1 MCGVRRYGLQA
12 GESHSLTVSRVL
24 YPHTAHCFT
33 VIVGYVGRICS
44 QKSSYAFERR
54 DLFQCNLGF
63 MGEITHNKPIQ
74 AWLSDMDGVLVHEN
88 EALPGAVE
96 FVEALKKAEIPFLVL
111 TNNPIYSRR
120 DLSWRLHASG
130 IDIPEDHIWTSAL
143 ATADFVNQQIPGGK
157 AYVVGEAG
165 LTTALHEVGYVL
177 TDQDPDY
184 VIIGETRNYSF
195 EQLTTALRL
204 IQRGARFICTNPDY
218 TGPSSQGDLLA
229 AGAVA
234 EMIRKASDFEPYFI
248 GKPNPIFFRT
258 ALNKLG
264 THSETTAMVGDRM
277 DTDIRAG
284 LEAGVETF
292 LVMTGISTRESVDKF
307 PYRPSHVVDSI
318 KDLIPLIPQPKS
330 SSVKQ

>member
-1 MCGVRRYGLQA
+1 MSDNVQN
-12 GESHSLTVSRVL
+12 EHV
-24 YPHTAHCFT
+24 
-33 VIVGYVGRICS
+33 
-44 QKSSYAFERR
+44 
-54 DLFQCNLGF
+54 
-63 MGEITHNKPIQ
+63 Q
-74 AWLSDMDGVLVHEN
+74 AWLTDMDGVLVHEN

-96 FVEALKKAEIPFLVL
+96 FIEALKRTGTPFLVL

-143 ATADFVNQQIPGGK
+143 ATADFVSRQIPHGK
-157 AYVVGEAG
+157 AYVIGEAG

-234 EMIRKASDFEPYFI
+234 EMIKKASDFEPYFI
-248 GKPNPIFFRT
+248 GKPNPMFFRT

-292 LVMTGISTRESVDKF
+292 LVMTGIATRDSVDKF
-307 PYRPSHVVDSI
+307 PYRPSHVVSGI
-318 KDLIPLIPQPKS
+318 SDLIPLVADGHAAPVAPAAKKKPAS
-330 SSVKQ
+330 SAR

>member
-1 MCGVRRYGLQA
+1 M
-12 GESHSLTVSRVL
+12 ETVHQDHV
-24 YPHTAHCFT
+24 
-33 VIVGYVGRICS
+33 
-44 QKSSYAFERR
+44 
-54 DLFQCNLGF
+54 
-63 MGEITHNKPIQ
+63 Q
-74 AWLSDMDGVLVHEN
+74 AWLTDMDGVLVHEN
-88 EALPGAVE
+88 EALPGAIE
-96 FVEALKKAEIPFLVL
+96 FVEALKKAKVPFLVL
-111 TNNPIYSRR
+111 TNNPIFSRR

-130 IDIPEDHIWTSAL
+130 IDIPENHIWTSAL
-143 ATADFVNQQIPGGK
+143 ATADFVSQQIPHGK

-177 TDQDPDY
+177 TDQEPDY

-218 TGPSSQGDLLA
+218 TGPSSSGDLLA
-229 AGAVA
+229 AGSVA
-234 EMIRKASDFEPYFI
+234 EMIRKASGFEPYFI

-264 THSETTAMVGDRM
+264 AHSEMTAMVGDRM

-292 LVMTGISTRESVDKF
+292 LVLTGISSADSVEKY
-307 PYRPSHVVDSI
+307 PYRPSHVVEGI
-318 KDLIPLIPQPKS
+318 KDLIPLVSKPEASRGKA
-330 SSVKQ
+330 SVSVG